1 MNRYIDVINKAYYWV
16 IFFVILDY
24 INLIQFIM
32 SNKVDFAQAKPINLD
47 KNAEVKRMQA
57 AALAQKR
64 AERKA
69 LRIDCL
75 HLVVSGQ
82 FAQNSKE
89 AIKEAKE
96 LIEFVTGE

>member
-1 MNRYIDVINKAYYWV
+1 MNRYIDVINKVYYWV
-16 IFFVILDY
+16 IFFVFLDY

-69 LRIDCL
+69 LRIACL
-75 HLVVSGQ
+75 HLGISGQ
-82 FAQNSKE
+82 FAQSSKE